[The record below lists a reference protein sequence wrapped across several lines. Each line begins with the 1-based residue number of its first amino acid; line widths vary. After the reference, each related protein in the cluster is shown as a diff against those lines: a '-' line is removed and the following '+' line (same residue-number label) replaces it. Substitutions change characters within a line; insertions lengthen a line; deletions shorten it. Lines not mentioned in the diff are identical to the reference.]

1 MTLATTIPDTF
12 DHVEYMRR
20 HGHEELYTFHDKDT
34 DLYGLIALHDTT
46 LGPGLGGT
54 RIREVAL
61 TPESWQEGMY
71 ASGAEGVWDVLR
83 LAEGMTN
90 KAAVAGLPLGGGK
103 AVILGDGKERK
114 DAALRAARF
123 QAFGRFVDRLGGRY
137 ITTEDSGT
145 SPDDMREIRKT
156 TRFVVGTPREEG
168 GGGDPSPTTAYGVVR
183 GMRALAEGVL
193 ARSNL
198 EGVCVAVQGLGHV
211 GMSLVERLLLT
222 EGATVIAADTKSE
235 LIQEARERFASRV
248 SSKGRF
254 DIVAPEQIHQVEC
267 DIFAPCAFGGIL
279 NPQTIPELH
288 QRCKIVA
295 GAANNQLEDE
305 KRDSEALRLRGI
317 TYAVD
322 YVINS
327 GGLIHVAQDLEAQG
341 AWTEADDKKV
351 TERAHRIYDTVR
363 RMLELAEAENISTVE
378 AARQMALE
386 VIKAHVTL

>member
-1 MTLATTIPDTF
+1 MKPATSIPDAF

-34 DLYGLIALHDTT
+34 DLYALIALHDTT

-54 RIREVAL
+54 RIREVAQA
-61 TPESWQEGMY
+61 PESWKEEMY
-71 ASGAEGVWDVLR
+71 VSDAEGVWDVLR
-83 LAEGMTN
+83 LAEGMTY

-103 AVILGDGKERK
+103 AVILGDGKEKK

-123 QAFGRFVDRLGGRY
+123 QAFGRFVDGLGGRY

-183 GMRALAEGVL
+183 GMLALAEGVL

-198 EGVCVAVQGLGHV
+198 EGVRVAVQGLGHV

-235 LIQEARERFASRV
+235 LIQAARERFASQA
-248 SSKGRF
+248 SEGRF

-267 DIFAPCAFGGIL
+267 DILAPCAFGGIL

-288 QRCKIVA
+288 HRCRVVA

-305 KRDSEALRLRGI
+305 KRDSEALRIRGI

-327 GGLIHVAQDLEAQG
+327 GGLIHVAQDLDAQG
-341 AWTEADDKKV
+341 AWSETDDKKV

-378 AARQMALE
+378 AARRMALE
-386 VIKAHVTL
+386 AIKAHVTL